1 MFELK
6 PLSREGISA
15 ALEKAVRY
23 RLLNEP
29 FGAESICRD
38 VRRVDPDDRDALVTL
53 ILALTDQFGSDGG
66 ASVSDAQKLLP
77 ELQDEYD
84 REYYAGIVCERRG
97 QTYVHRLLPGTG
109 PIAYDW
115 LRRAM
120 QHYER
125 AEALRPEGNDDA
137 ILRWNSCARVIM
149 RHRELEAAEAHPAQ
163 MMLE

>member
-6 PLSREGISA
+6 PLSREGIPA

-38 VRRVDPDDRDALVTL
+38 IRRVDPDHQEALVTL
-53 ILALTDQFGSDGG
+53 ILALTDQFGSEGG
-66 ASVSDAQKLLP
+66 AGVGDARQLLP
-77 ELQDEYD
+77 ELRNEYD
-84 REYYAGIVCERRG
+84 REYYGGIVCERRG

-109 PIAYDW
+109 AIAYDW
-115 LRRAM
+115 FRRAM

-149 RHRELEAAEAHPAQ
+149 RHREIEPAEPRPGQ
-163 MMLE
+163 TMLE